1 MNLTKKELT
10 FIIKLVEE
18 AEERENQSRFILE
31 LLWKLLDYKKE
42 QFPRGV
48 KK

>member
-10 FIIKLVEE
+10 FIIKLIEE
-18 AEERENQSRFILE
+18 AKEKENQNRFILE

-42 QFPRGV
+42 QFPRGG